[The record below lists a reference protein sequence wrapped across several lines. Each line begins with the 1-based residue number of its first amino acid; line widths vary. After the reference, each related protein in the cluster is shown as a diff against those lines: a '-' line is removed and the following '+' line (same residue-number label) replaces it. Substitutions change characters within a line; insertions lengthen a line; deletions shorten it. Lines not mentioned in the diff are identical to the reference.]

1 VGEKG
6 DRIILWIFNEPE
18 VKHLE
23 NIQRMLCH
31 FILLTN
37 AITPSKENSLK
48 ILKCS
53 STSLKNHENQLIIK
67 IPLMNFMI
75 SFRKQFKQNF
85 FTTLIRKLKLW
96 KSPQKFYFMF
106 HNLMPW
112 IFNRHEI
119 YSIAHLCGMLF
130 SSFSSSILRL
140 FLFSTQDLD
149 PKRNGKRKKYFL
161 NFVSLTTVEK
171 FVVWSWFFVDLWAL
185 DWSFWER
192 VVDFC
197 G

>member
-1 VGEKG
+1 MF
-6 DRIILWIFNEPE
+6 I
-18 VKHLE
+18 
-23 NIQRMLCH
+23 NIAKKPWKSIDHQNSAH
-31 FILLTN
+31 EFHDFIPQTVQ
-37 AITPSKENSLK
+37 TK
-48 ILKCS
+48 
-53 STSLKNHENQLIIK
+53 
-67 IPLMNFMI
+67 
-75 SFRKQFKQNF
+75 NF

-130 SSFSSSILRL
+130 SAFSSSILRL
-140 FLFSTQDLD
+140 FLSSTQDLD
-149 PKRNGKRKKYFL
+149 PKRNGKRKKYFF

-171 FVVWSWFFVDLWAL
+171 FVVWSWFFVDLWVFG
-185 DWSFWER
+185 WSVWER

-197 G
+197 KKWFWNSASFGFWDYFSTDSLPTITYPYF

>member
-1 VGEKG
+1 MGEKG
-6 DRIILWIFNEPE
+6 DRIILWIFDESE

-23 NIQRMLCH
+23 SIQIMLCH
-31 FILLTN
+31 FIFLTKP
-37 AITPSKENSLK
+37 ITLSKKDFLK

-53 STSLKNHENQLIIK
+53 LIPLKNHENQLIIK

-75 SFRKQFKQNF
+75 LFHKQFKQNF

-96 KSPQKFYFMF
+96 KSPQKFNFMF

-130 SSFSSSILRL
+130 SAFSSSILRL
-140 FLFSTQDLD
+140 FLFSTQDSD
-149 PKRNGKRKKYFL
+149 PKRNGKRKNIFSTL
-161 NFVSLTTVEK
+161 F
-171 FVVWSWFFVDLWAL
+171 
-185 DWSFWER
+185 R
-192 VVDFC
+192 
-197 G
+197 